1 MALSFVQK
9 PADLI
14 EARGLIGGQAAL
26 LAKIEKPQA
35 LERIEDIVRLADAIM
50 VARGDLGVEIPH
62 EDVPGRQKE
71 LVQLCRLQG
80 KPVIVATQML
90 ESMVHGPTPTRA
102 EASDVA
108 TAIYDGADAV
118 MLSAESAAGSYPVEA
133 VAMMGRIIARTERHA
148 AYRSIIH
155 ALRPEAETT
164 PPHAVAA
171 AAADL
176 ATAIGASAILVYT
189 SSGVTA
195 SRVVRQRPDVPVL
208 AFTPDEHV
216 ARQMACSGACT
227 ACARRSCRATRRWSH
242 TPRAS
247 VAKDFA
253 SPAAASSSSPA
264 SPSASRAPPTISA
277 WSTSANDQPSRQS

>member
-1 MALSFVQK
+1 
-9 PADLI
+9 
-14 EARGLIGGQAAL
+14 
-26 LAKIEKPQA
+26 
-35 LERIEDIVRLADAIM
+35 
-50 VARGDLGVEIPH
+50 
-62 EDVPGRQKE
+62 
-71 LVQLCRLQG
+71 VQLCRLQG

-133 VAMMGRIIARTERHA
+133 VTMMARIIARTESHA

-155 ALRPEAETT
+155 ALRPNTETS

-176 ATAIGASAILVYT
+176 ATAVGASAILVYT

-208 AFTPDEHV
+208 AFTPNDSV
-216 ARQMACSGACT
+216 ARQMALLWGTHSVRSPVMQSYEEMVNH
-227 ACARRSCRATRRWSH
+227 ARLK
-242 TPRAS
+242 S
-247 VAKDFA
+247 VAEDFA
-253 SPAAASSSSPA
+253 VPGGRILVVAGIPFG
-264 SPSASRAPPTISA
+264 
-277 WSTSANDQPSRQS
+277 QSGTTNNLRVVDI

>member
-1 MALSFVQK
+1 
-9 PADLI
+9 
-14 EARGLIGGQAAL
+14 
-26 LAKIEKPQA
+26 
-35 LERIEDIVRLADAIM
+35 M

-133 VAMMGRIIARTERHA
+133 VAMMGRIIARTESHA

-155 ALRPEAETT
+155 ALRPDAETT
-164 PPHAVAA
+164 PRTRWPPLPATSPPPSAPVRSWSTPRAA
-171 AAADL
+171 SPRPASS
-176 ATAIGASAILVYT
+176 ASAPT
-189 SSGVTA
+189 RRCWRSPPTTA
-195 SRVVRQRPDVPVL
+195 SPGRWP
-208 AFTPDEHV
+208 
-216 ARQMACSGACT
+216 CSGACT
-227 ACARRSCRATRRWSH
+227 ACARRSCRATRRWS
-242 TPRAS
+242 TT
-247 VAKDFA
+247 
-253 SPAAASSSSPA
+253 PA
-264 SPSASRAPPTISA
+264 SAAVGRRLRPARRPHPRRRRHPLRPVRHHQQPPRRRRLMAFTRRYYGGLHGHRHLDGLLVHKPSHYPDLIIGIAISTPA
-277 WSTSANDQPSRQS
+277 EMVRNS